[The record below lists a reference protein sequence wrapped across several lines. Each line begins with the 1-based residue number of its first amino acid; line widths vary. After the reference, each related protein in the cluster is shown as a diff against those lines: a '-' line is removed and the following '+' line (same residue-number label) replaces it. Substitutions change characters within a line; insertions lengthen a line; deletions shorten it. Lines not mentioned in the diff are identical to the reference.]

1 MTGTINTI
9 GYALA
14 TLGPALGIGLVV
26 AKTQEGTARQPEGAG
41 RRRPH
46 RGPGPARLRGRFRL
60 LSPWS
65 P

>member
-26 AKTQEGTARQPEGAG
+26 VIEIG
-41 RRRPH
+41 RASCRERV
-46 RGPGPARLRGRFRL
+46 
-60 LSPWS
+60 
-65 P
+65 

>member
-26 AKTQEGTARQPEGAG
+26 AKTQEGTARQPED
-41 RRRPH
+41 
-46 RGPGPARLRGRFRL
+46 ARALPTNMHICRQL
-60 LSPWS
+60 P
-65 P
+65 